1 MPLYMDLHISPDGK
15 VPIEDLVA
23 KHKADL
29 AAQEQFGVAFK
40 GVWLNEEKGMVFCLM
55 EGPDK
60 DACNAVHQHA
70 HGDEGCNIVEVN
82 PGDFDKFLSGS
93 TINSFDLAELKADV
107 LDSGY
112 RTILNT
118 RFIAPLPKHELAIT
132 VARKRLIKYR
142 GSLLV
147 NPNKNIEGVFTHASD
162 ALHCAGEL
170 KEDFDVNSPDLD
182 YRIAIVSG
190 YPVDEN
196 HDAFYGYSKGLA
208 KVLTTTGEKGCVRT
222 TDLTNNLL
230 FQEIG
235 NPLETIA
242 DIQVLSESEE
252 SFLDELY
259 RIIEANFRDP
269 NFTASDIIEKLHISR
284 SQLFRKSRQV
294 TKFTPNVLIKEIR
307 LIEAIKELEK
317 NQDQISE
324 IAFKSGFNSPSY
336 FTKVFNER
344 FDHLPSDYANQ
355 N

>member
-15 VPIEDLVA
+15 VPIEDLVE
-23 KHKADL
+23 KHQADL
-29 AAQEQFGVAFK
+29 AAQEQYGVAFK

-93 TINSFDLAELKADV
+93 TINSLDLAESKAEV
-107 LDSGY
+107 LDNGY

-118 RFIAPLPKHELAIT
+118 RFIAPLTEHELAIT
-132 VARKRLIKYR
+132 AARKRLKKYR
-142 GSLLV
+142 GSLIV
-147 NPNKNIEGVFTHASD
+147 NPDKNLEGVFTHASD
-162 ALHCAGEL
+162 ALHFAREL
-170 KEDFDVNSPDLD
+170 KEYFDTTIPDLD

-190 YPVDEN
+190 CPVDEDN
-196 HDAFYGYSKGLA
+196 DAFYGYSKDLA
-208 KVLTTTGEKGCVRT
+208 KVLTTTGEKGCIRT
-222 TDLTNNLL
+222 TGLTYNLL
-230 FQEIG
+230 SQEVG
-235 NPLETIA
+235 NPLETNN
-242 DIQVLSESEE
+242 DMQVLSENKE

-269 NFTASDIIEKLHISR
+269 HFTASDIIEKLHISR

-294 TKFTPNVLIKEIR
+294 TSFTPNVLIKEIR
-307 LIEAIKELEK
+307 LLEALKELDKKQE
-317 NQDQISE
+317 QISE
-324 IAFKSGFNSPSY
+324 IAFKTGFNSPSY

-344 FDHLPSDYANQ
+344 FGLLPSEYANQ

>member
-15 VPIEDLVA
+15 VPIEDLVE
-23 KHKADL
+23 KHQADL

-55 EGPDK
+55 EGPDR

-93 TINSFDLAELKADV
+93 IINSLDLAESKAEV
-107 LDSGY
+107 LDNGY

-118 RFIAPLPKHELAIT
+118 RFIAPLSKHEPAIST
-132 VARKRLIKYR
+132 SRKRLKKYN

-147 NPNKNIEGVFTHASD
+147 NPDKNVEGVFVHASD
-162 ALHCAGEL
+162 AHHYASEI
-170 KEDFDVNSPDLD
+170 KNYFDTINPDLD

-190 YPVDEN
+190 CPVDEN
-196 HDAFYGYSKGLA
+196 HDAFYGYSKDLA
-208 KVLTTTGEKGCVRT
+208 KVLTTTGEKGCIRT
-222 TDLTNNLL
+222 TDLTFNLL

-235 NPLETIA
+235 NPLETNINM
-242 DIQVLSESEE
+242 QVLSENEE
-252 SFLDELY
+252 SFLHELY

-269 NFTASDIIEKLHISR
+269 NFTASDIIENLHISR

-294 TKFTPNVLIKEIR
+294 TNFTPNVLIKEIR
-307 LIEAIKELEK
+307 LLEALKELDKKQE
-317 NQDQISE
+317 QISE
-324 IAFKSGFNSPSY
+324 IAFKTGFNSPSY

-344 FDHLPSDYANQ
+344 FDVLPSDYANQ